1 MVGFPLTSTK
11 ARAYAHDRE
20 VGIPIT
26 TAETKS
32 PAAVHF
38 TSKLSEQ
45 KSRSASELEP
55 NCTGNRH
62 SKFPDK
68 IFSPAFTT

>member
-1 MVGFPLTSTK
+1 
-11 ARAYAHDRE
+11 
-20 VGIPIT
+20 VGIPVT